1 MFTNCFTNIYVE
13 VPIALAPILESLT
26 TNKDKVKD
34 SFNFTPEIVDQD
46 SNNLMSSLDIDS
58 LFANTPHETIEIC
71 TNELLKRQHCSLC
84 KKSEFKD
91 FLSLVTIKLYFYLI
105 TYYTKKLSY
114 EISMKVFTR

>member
-91 FLSLVTIKLYFYLI
+91 FLSLVTTKLYFYLI

>member
-46 SNNLMSSLDIDS
+46 SNNLMSSLDIDA

-71 TNELLKRQHCSLC
+71 TNELLKRQNCSLC

-91 FLSLVTIKLYFYLI
+91 FLSLVTTKLYFYLI